1 MKTWKNGKQKMLKRK
16 TIKMSKFT
24 TEDAKNQIIHELR
37 RGIMNVVFTKAD
49 GSERKLICTLS
60 EDNIPADKKPKG
72 NGTVKSDVV
81 LPVFDME
88 NNSWRSF
95 RWDSVQKVD
104 FLG

>member
-1 MKTWKNGKQKMLKRK
+1 MTN
-16 TIKMSKFT
+16 FT

-37 RGIMNVVFTKAD
+37 RGIMNIVFTKAD

-60 EDNIPADKKPKG
+60 EDRIPADKKPKG
-72 NGTVKSDVV
+72 TGTVKNDAV

-88 NNSWRSF
+88 KNSWRSF

>member
-1 MKTWKNGKQKMLKRK
+1 MMT
-16 TIKMSKFT
+16 SKFM

-37 RGIMNVVFTKAD
+37 QGIMNIVFTKTD
-49 GSERKLICTLS
+49 GTERKLICTLS
-60 EDNIPADKKPKG
+60 EDKIPADKKPKG
-72 NGTVKSDVV
+72 TGTAKNDTV

>member
-1 MKTWKNGKQKMLKRK
+1 MPKGSGN
-16 TIKMSKFT
+16 
-24 TEDAKNQIIHELR
+24 AKND
-37 RGIMNVVFTKAD
+37 A
-49 GSERKLICTLS
+49 
-60 EDNIPADKKPKG
+60 
-72 NGTVKSDVV
+72 V

>member
-1 MKTWKNGKQKMLKRK
+1 
-16 TIKMSKFT
+16 MSNFT

-60 EDNIPADKKPKG
+60 EDRIPVDKKPKG
-72 NGTVKSDVV
+72 TGTAKNDAV

>member
-1 MKTWKNGKQKMLKRK
+1 
-16 TIKMSKFT
+16 MSNFT

-49 GSERKLICTLS
+49 GTERKLICTLS
-60 EDNIPADKKPKG
+60 EDRIPADKMPKG
-72 NGTVKSDVV
+72 TGKTKTDVA

-88 NNSWRSF
+88 NNAWRSF

-104 FLG
+104 FLE